1 MTNQA
6 LTCLPGLLAAP
17 VHAALAVDVRWL
29 PEEITLA
36 LVPAA
41 AATTGLLLALFGVIR
56 RESPERLRRLVL
68 VGNLLGAAVGLAG
81 FLTAV
86 LLEAFA

>member
-6 LTCLPGLLAAP
+6 LMCLLGLLAAP

-29 PEEITLA
+29 PQEITLA

-41 AATTGLLLALFGVIR
+41 AATTGLLLALLGVIR
-56 RESPERLRRLVL
+56 RESPERLRRSCWWATCSAPRS
-68 VGNLLGAAVGLAG
+68 GSQGS
-81 FLTAV
+81 
-86 LLEAFA
+86 

>member
-1 MTNQA
+1 MNIQA
-6 LTCLPGLLAAP
+6 LLCVMRLLVAP
-17 VHAALAVDVRWL
+17 IHAVLAVDVRWL
-29 PEEITLA
+29 PQEITLA

-41 AATTGLLLALFGVIR
+41 AATAALLLALFGVLR